1 MRNIRSLVLGL
12 ALVSLAGSLYGNYQ
26 LLARF
31 NFMCGQVMG
40 VVDGVYETTATEEA
54 KFRLGTMAD
63 VCFVQ
68 GWDWSKA
75 KSYAEESNNVQ

>member
-1 MRNIRSLVLGL
+1 MRNFRSLVLGL
-12 ALVSLAGSLYGNYQ
+12 VLVSLAGSLYGNYQ

-31 NFMCGQVMG
+31 NFICGQVMG
-40 VVDGVYETTATEEA
+40 VVDGIYETTATEEA

-68 GWDWSKA
+68 GWDWNKA
-75 KSYAEESNNVQ
+75 TTYMEGNRDG

>member
-12 ALVSLAGSLYGNYQ
+12 VLVSLAASLYVNYQ
-26 LLARF
+26 LIARF

-63 VCFVQ
+63 VCFVR
-68 GWDWSKA
+68 GWNWSKA
-75 KSYAEESNNVQ
+75 TTYTEGNRDG

>member
-1 MRNIRSLVLGL
+1 MRTRVKVAFAAVTLVLGL
-12 ALVSLAGSLYGNYQ
+12 SMYLNYQ
-26 LLARF
+26 LAARF

-40 VVDGVYETTATEEA
+40 VVDGVYETTATDEA

-68 GWDWSKA
+68 GWDWSQM
-75 KSYAEESNNVQ
+75 SGP